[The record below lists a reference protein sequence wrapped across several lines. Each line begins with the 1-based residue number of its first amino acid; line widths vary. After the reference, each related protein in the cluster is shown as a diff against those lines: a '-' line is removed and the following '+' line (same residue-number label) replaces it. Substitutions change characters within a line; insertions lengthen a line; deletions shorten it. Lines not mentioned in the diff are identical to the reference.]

1 MIKRNTAILFVIFAV
16 LLAGTLFWQRS
27 KMSEQATPTPF
38 KSSISYVF
46 SDVTST
52 DIKSLRMS
60 GPDNAYLE
68 LERRDDG
75 QWVFIQP
82 KLGLADN
89 AEVDSALS
97 QLAFLPLTS
106 NPDLAID
113 LPGLGLQPPIYT
125 IFFTMKD
132 GRNYS
137 LNVGKATPTGS
148 GYYILSSQRAVAVAS
163 KLGLDNILELLKTP
177 PVQPTPTATAT
188 ETPAVTPTA
197 ESALPQTPTP

>member
-1 MIKRNTAILFVIFAV
+1 MIRRSTAVLFVIFAV

-38 KSSISYVF
+38 RSTLSYVF
-46 SDVTST
+46 TDVTST

-68 LERRDDG
+68 LERREDG

-82 KLGLADN
+82 ELGLADN

-106 NPDLAID
+106 SPDLMVD
-113 LPGLGLQPPIYT
+113 LPNLGLQPPVYV

-137 LNVGKATPTGS
+137 LNVGKPTPTNS
-148 GYYILSSQRAVAVAS
+148 GYYILTSQRSVAVAS

-177 PVQPTPTATAT
+177 PVQPTPTPVPTAT
-188 ETPAVTPTA
+188 ETPVAV
-197 ESALPQTPTP
+197 PTP